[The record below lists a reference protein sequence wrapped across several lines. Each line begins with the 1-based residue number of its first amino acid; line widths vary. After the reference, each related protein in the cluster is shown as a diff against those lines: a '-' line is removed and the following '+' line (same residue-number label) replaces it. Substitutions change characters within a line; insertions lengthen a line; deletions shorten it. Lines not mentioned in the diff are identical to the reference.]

1 MVKVNWCKMASKVN
15 PCTISLAHA
24 FHHSKDK
31 NKLFGGGGIT
41 GGGSEVAARALS
53 LPDLNQAESQVPAAG
68 LEIQEQGIME
78 QEICRIDRMIED
90 MEKKVNVLRWM
101 VEPHGPQYPDPV
113 SSPDSASL
121 ALLSVDEEQPGN
133 QSPCTRRQV
142 LVLFLLFAVVLLAT
156 ALSASIV
163 FFS

>member
-1 MVKVNWCKMASKVN
+1 MVKANWCKMASKVN
-15 PCTISLAHA
+15 PCTISLHA

-31 NKLFGGGGIT
+31 NKLFFLGIT